1 MTCDIA
7 IQYQD
12 VLCNWITSVIVSNQP
27 PVILNGM
34 KSVAFLCQG
43 RRVRAIDQDGKLIDI
58 L

>member
-1 MTCDIA
+1 MTRYVA

-12 VLCNWITSVIVSNQP
+12 AMGNWITNVTAPNEP
-27 PVILNGM
+27 AVILEGM
-34 KSVAFLCQG
+34 KGVALLFQG